1 MIWLAPLCTP
11 CSSTRSIASLLL
23 QSQWLVWCVVLLA
36 ISFPTLVIETIK
48 STRSPRNSWSKSWIS
63 LMVIVYNLWSCG
75 LSGGR
80 PYRGEANL
88 GSFNR
93 NNQMSCLQ
101 NIILLRIKTC
111 QCISTWHCAPI
122 LEVDPN
128 PELISPFF
136 GFFTLSG
143 GSSIPWRS
151 RLRVLQ
157 LKQSNVMFIK
167 ISSISELKDVNVWAL
182 RGVATRKNF
191 VTLHQFKKLIQ
202 IQNWIQLVSDWAK
215 CTAMTE
221 SY

>member
-1 MIWLAPLCTP
+1 
-11 CSSTRSIASLLL
+11 
-23 QSQWLVWCVVLLA
+23 
-36 ISFPTLVIETIK
+36 
-48 STRSPRNSWSKSWIS
+48 
-63 LMVIVYNLWSCG
+63 MVIVYNLWSCG

-93 NNQMSCLQ
+93 NNQMSCFQ

-136 GFFTLSG
+136 GFFTLSV

-167 ISSISELKDVNVWAL
+167 IHLRIKRCQCMSIERCCYKKELCDA
-182 RGVATRKNF
+182 AP
-191 VTLHQFKKLIQ
+191 I
-202 IQNWIQLVSDWAK
+202 
-215 CTAMTE
+215 
-221 SY
+221 